1 MKQSKKPYIDP
12 ELYEKVKHEVMT
24 NRNLTLEEVR
34 VKYDIWLHPFR
45 VHFIWMRPFTVK
57 RNISLWNDI
66 IKIKVEPLKVIKK
79 YWPNGMV
86 YDVPEQLNKTK
97 YSLLDLSKIWLWSC
111 NS

>member
-1 MKQSKKPYIDP
+1 
-12 ELYEKVKHEVMT
+12 MT